1 MKHIIAATDFSDN
14 ANNAASFAAD
24 LACRLRAHLN
34 LLYVFPTAVPFAD
47 GSMPPLY
54 IEDAQEE
61 GERQLAELKER
72 LLLQTGEKIIV
83 HTEVQGGSFMNELND
98 YCQKIVPYAVVVG
111 TESESTIGRLAF
123 GGEAVSALKHLS
135 WPLIIVPPIC
145 DLQILNV

>member
-83 HTEVQGGSFMNELND
+83 GVNKFQVQQEQSIPAF
-98 YCQKIVPYAVVVG
+98 KIDDSIREY
-111 TESESTIGRLAF
+111 EI
-123 GGEAVSALKHLS
+123 
-135 WPLIIVPPIC
+135 
-145 DLQILNV
+145 